1 MLSFLAAA
9 ESYQLPAASHARGCA
24 IGVDCRRGA
33 INWLGSMGFLDGAKD
48 VFAGDKPVVA
58 ADRVTPFDRWLGLDK
73 DLMES
78 EAPKTAVFID
88 PTDAANYFSVELAKP
103 MGIAFVDNDGEC
115 GGVYVDEVLDSGS
128 AAAPGGAAAE
138 GRPAFSSG
146 RRRRRREGQGRR
158 RRPRDDRRLAG
169 GEDEARLLPRAD
181 DLPLRPDAAGRRVVR
196 LRGARLN
203 LVRIFQSRARRLLV
217 QDQAEALGDREETV
231 IRKRSPRGGGRRSAS
246 QRNLVRIFQLRPASP
261 GPFRGPYRFRIR

>member
-33 INWLGSMGFLDGAKD
+33 IASMGFLDGAKD

-128 AAAPGGAAAE
+128 AAASAAPLQKGDQLVGAA
-138 GRPAFSSG
+138 
-146 RRRRRREGQGRR
+146 
-158 RRPRDDRRLAG
+158 G
-169 GEDEARLLPRAD
+169 GVAKGKDV
-181 DLPLRPDAAGRRVVR
+181 DAVLGMI
-196 LRGARLN
+196 GA
-203 LVRIFQSRARRLLV
+203 S
-217 QDQAEALGDREETV
+217 QAEKT
-231 IRKRSPRGGGRRSAS
+231 K
-246 QRNLVRIFQLRPASP
+246 LVFY
-261 GPFRGPYRFRIR
+261 RGPTTFLYGPTQPADEWYVSEGLV

>member
-33 INWLGSMGFLDGAKD
+33 IASMGFLDGAKD

-115 GGVYVDEVLDSGS
+115 GGVYVDQVLAEGS
-128 AAAPGGAAAE
+128 ASSEKAPLVKYDQLVGVDTSSVHGADFDTALDTIKAA
-138 GRPAFSSG
+138 SG
-146 RRRRRREGQGRR
+146 EKTK
-158 RRPRDDRRLAG
+158 LT
-169 GEDEARLLPRAD
+169 
-181 DLPLRPDAAGRRVVR
+181 
-196 LRGARLN
+196 
-203 LVRIFQSRARRLLV
+203 F
-217 QDQAEALGDREETV
+217 
-231 IRKRSPRGGGRRSAS
+231 
-246 QRNLVRIFQLRPASP
+246 
-261 GPFRGPYRFRIR
+261 FRGPTAFLYGPTQPTAEWFASTLLAAPTPPEPPAPEPSPEPVAEEVA